1 MIHHLLMNSNSL
13 LMQLQCEFLF
23 FSMLFSEIFFLKA
36 VLSWLHLLE
45 R

>member
-1 MIHHLLMNSNSL
+1 MIHHLLMSDSL

-23 FSMLFSEIFFLKA
+23 FSMVFSEIFFLKA
-36 VLSWLHLLE
+36 LLSWLRLLE